1 MDADTTARMISIV
14 LPTYNGARYIE
25 QAIESCLSQTYRYLE
40 LIVVDDGSRDDTTVK
55 VEAYLG
61 RDRRVRLVRHDR
73 NRTLPVALNTG
84 FAAAGGDY
92 LTWTSDDN
100 IYHPEALAKML
111 AFLEARADVGMVY
124 TDYSFID
131 QDGRVIERKIAGEP
145 HRLLSEDYNCLSP
158 CFLYRRKVR
167 DVVGDYANDLYLAE
181 DYDYWLR
188 VSHRFR
194 LSPYHEDLYA
204 YRAHPSS
211 LSMRYRHRIEPVLER
226 ALARHLRVALVSP
239 SLKAALFFM
248 LAQRTRARGE
258 LLPMTGYLAQSVAYS
273 PRIFAQYLVRAAQ
286 KRVGR
291 HEYAP

>member
-181 DYDYWLR
+181 D
-188 VSHRFR
+188 F
-194 LSPYHEDLYA
+194 YA